1 MVVAE
6 SGGGYEVVKAEVEV
20 VVDEEVT
27 VPK

>member
-6 SGGGYEVVKAEVEV
+6 SGGGFALGNAEVVV